1 MTFQEMFQ
9 NAKKMLNRATA
20 ADVTDHVAVQV
31 NVTGDGSGI
40 FYIEA
45 ADGSLSVE
53 PYDYVD
59 NDAVLTADSAA
70 LLEALQKAK
79 TDALALEGDL
89 EKIAKFRSIL
99 STIPAP
105 EAEASA
111 KKPVTKKA
119 VAEKPAEKAVE
130 KPAEKPVEKPAA
142 TTATKPTTVSATA
155 TAKAVTTTS
164 APKSNAKTTT
174 SNRSSRRSR
183 GNKK

>member
-89 EKIAKFRSIL
+89 EKIAAFRSIL
-99 STIPAP
+99 ETLPAAKE
-105 EAEASA
+105 EAPA
-111 KKPVTKKA
+111 KKPTAKKA
-119 VAEKPAEKAVE
+119 VAEKPTVKAVE
-130 KPAEKPVEKPAA
+130 TAAAPSKPAA
-142 TTATKPTTVSATA
+142 VSASAAAKTVTA
-155 TAKAVTTTS
+155 PA
-164 APKSNAKTTT
+164 APKNAAAKQTA
-174 SNRSSRRSR
+174 SNRSSRR
-183 GNKK
+183 GYGKKK